1 MRVCGVI
8 FLLLM
13 PSLGFAAEFSAS
25 NVQLLAGSGFDDRIS
40 GVNSRS
46 GALATFSA
54 ERLDV
59 RDWGDSFMFIDVNFG
74 RLQDFGGARRSRSQQ
89 AYFEW
94 QPRLALSTV
103 GTSALRQV
111 FIASQIN
118 LSDGG
123 FKAGLLGLGADFNVP
138 GFVVLQANLF
148 ARNDNFNAPTAQ
160 LSSVWVA
167 PLGASGWFS
176 EGFIDIS
183 GTDSNGTDVI
193 AQPRLMFSASKT
205 LDLGLELY
213 YHHSDRVST
222 CAPQFIVKLK
232 L

>member
-1 MRVCGVI
+1 MRIYAVI
-8 FLLLM
+8 CLLIT
-13 PSLGFAAEFSAS
+13 LGQSFAGEFSAS
-25 NVQLLAGSGFDDRIS
+25 NVQVLVGSGFDDRIS

-46 GALATFSA
+46 GALTTFSA

-59 RDWGDSFMFIDVNFG
+59 RDWGDSFMFIDINVG
-74 RLQDFGGARRSRSQQ
+74 HLVDFGGVRRSRSQQ

-94 QPRLALSTV
+94 QPRLALNTA
-103 GTSALRQV
+103 GAGALRQV

-118 LSDGG
+118 LSDSG

-148 ARNDNFNAPTAQ
+148 ARNDNFNAATGQ
-160 LSSVWVA
+160 LSGVWVA
-167 PLGASGWFS
+167 PLASGWFT

-183 GTDSNGTDVI
+183 GTDFAGTDII

-205 LDLGLELY
+205 LDIGLELY
-213 YHHSDRVST
+213 YHHSDSVST
-222 CAPQFIVKLK
+222 SAPQFILKLK